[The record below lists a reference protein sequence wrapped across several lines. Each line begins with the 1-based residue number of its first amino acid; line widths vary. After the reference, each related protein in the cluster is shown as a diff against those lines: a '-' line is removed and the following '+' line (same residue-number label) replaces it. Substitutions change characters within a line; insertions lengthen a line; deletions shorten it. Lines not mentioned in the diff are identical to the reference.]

1 MAFPPLGGGDLI
13 RRERLSPDTAIL
25 KLRNG
30 PRAGTVFRLDLPRAV
45 LGRSDPPH
53 STADLDLTGLEPAP
67 GAMISRR
74 HAEIDWADGT
84 LSIRDLGSRNG
95 TFVNRVKL
103 EPPKPGDLGAKALAV
118 GDVIRL
124 GQLEMEVDADR
135 SR

>member
-1 MAFPPLGGGDLI
+1 MSFPPLGGGDLI

-30 PRAGTVFRLDLPRAV
+30 PQAGAMFRLDLPRCV

-53 STADLDLTGLEPAP
+53 STVDMNLTGLEPSP
-67 GAMISRR
+67 GNMISRR

-95 TFVNRVKL
+95 TFVNNVRL

-124 GQLEMEVDADR
+124 GQLELEVDADR
-135 SR
+135 GR